1 MFLGQMVSQVTTC
14 PGFIILLKLKKKKS
28 VTEKIISD
36 GKKISENMNDLE
48 DPLNIYRSTSNEELL
63 FLIFQM

>member
-1 MFLGQMVSQVTTC
+1 MEMFLGQMVSQVTTC

-36 GKKISENMNDLE
+36 GKKLVKI
-48 DPLNIYRSTSNEELL
+48 
-63 FLIFQM
+63 